1 MSGQSAHTPGHPV
14 VPGLDFAPHIGGL
27 EWMQDVEGRQGPAL
41 EAQDRPGAA
50 AAPDPSTAAALAQAD
65 APGFDES
72 SAHPAPARA
81 AKKSILNSFTG
92 RRSLMAVSLAGI
104 ALLGYLQYGPS
115 IRQVPDLLGT
125 NLPTVGTIEPSGPDE
140 FRAPIDPRLGGLDQL
155 GISALETATGP
166 DELAVAQPSQP
177 QQQMPVASTSEAS
190 VGVAPTVQS
199 PAASSTAADPELAA
213 RMQRMEAMM
222 IELSQQLAHMRE
234 QDAQARSTAPAVVQ
248 AAPEPTPSPTT
259 AAAVAPAQSS
269 APAPAPT
276 ATKPHTARPAT
287 SAPRVLVKAQ
297 PVRAATSRPAVQ
309 QKATASK
316 TAPADK
322 PAAPALSGQLIA
334 VDMWNGEPSVV
345 VASGIPGDRRMRVLR
360 PGDVVNGMALKSA
373 DPVSRTATF
382 VAPGSPGLTLSVS
395 QGG

>member
-1 MSGQSAHTPGHPV
+1 
-14 VPGLDFAPHIGGL
+14 
-27 EWMQDVEGRQGPAL
+27 
-41 EAQDRPGAA
+41 
-50 AAPDPSTAAALAQAD
+50 
-65 APGFDES
+65 
-72 SAHPAPARA
+72 
-81 AKKSILNSFTG
+81 
-92 RRSLMAVSLAGI
+92 MAVSLAGI
-104 ALLGYLQYGPS
+104 ALLGYLQYGPT

-125 NLPTVGTIEPSGPDE
+125 NLPSVGTIEPSGPDE
-140 FRAPIDPRLGGLDQL
+140 LRAPIDPRLGGLDQL
-155 GISALETATGP
+155 GIS
-166 DELAVAQPSQP
+166 ELDTSANPAQPSLAQP
-177 QQQMPVASTSEAS
+177 QGLQAEPEAS
-190 VGVAPTVQS
+190 ALVATPAQS
-199 PAASSTAADPELAA
+199 PAAPSTPAAAAADPELAA

-234 QDAQARSTAPAVVQ
+234 QDAKARAGTPAVVQ
-248 AAPEPTPSPTT
+248 AVPAPAT

-276 ATKPHTARPAT
+276 ATESHTARPAT

-297 PVRAATSRPAVQ
+297 PVRAATSRPAVH
-309 QKATASK
+309 QKAAASK
-316 TAPADK
+316 AVPAEK

>member
-1 MSGQSAHTPGHPV
+1 MSGPSFHTPGHPV
-14 VPGLDFAPHIGGL
+14 VPGMDFTPHLGGL
-27 EWMQDVEGRQGPAL
+27 DWMQDVEQRQGPVPA
-41 EAQDRPGAA
+41 EHDQSGIAQGPDLSAA
-50 AAPDPSTAAALAQAD
+50 ATFNHAASPAF
-65 APGFDES
+65 GES
-72 SAHPAPARA
+72 SAHEATAQAPAKTGKTA
-81 AKKSILNSFTG
+81 LLNSSTG

-125 NLPTVGTIEPSGPDE
+125 NLPSVGTIEPSGPDE
-140 FRAPIDPRLGGLDQL
+140 LRAPIDPRLGGLDQL
-155 GISALETATGP
+155 GIS
-166 DELAVAQPSQP
+166 ELDTSAKPAQPSLAQP
-177 QQQMPVASTSEAS
+177 QGLQAEPEAS
-190 VGVAPTVQS
+190 ALVAAPAQS
-199 PAASSTAADPELAA
+199 PAASATAAAADPELAA

-234 QDAQARSTAPAVVQ
+234 QDAKARAATPAVVQ
-248 AAPEPTPSPTT
+248 AVPAPAT

-276 ATKPHTARPAT
+276 ATEPHTARPTAAA
-287 SAPRVLVKAQ
+287 SRVMVKAQ
-297 PVRAATSRPAVQ
+297 PVRAATSRPAGQ
-309 QKATASK
+309 QKAAASK
-316 TAPADK
+316 AVPAEK

>member
-1 MSGQSAHTPGHPV
+1 MDFNPHLG
-14 VPGLDFAPHIGGL
+14 GLD
-27 EWMQDVEGRQGPAL
+27 WMQDVEQRQGQVPA
-41 EAQDRPGAA
+41 EHDQSGIAQGPDLSAA
-50 AAPDPSTAAALAQAD
+50 ATFVHAASPAF
-65 APGFDES
+65 GES
-72 SAHPAPARA
+72 SAHEATAQAPAKTGKTA
-81 AKKSILNSFTG
+81 LLNSSTG

-125 NLPTVGTIEPSGPDE
+125 NLPSVGTIEPSGPDE
-140 FRAPIDPRLGGLDQL
+140 LRAPIDPRLGGLDQL
-155 GISALETATGP
+155 GIS
-166 DELAVAQPSQP
+166 ELDTSVKPAQRSLAQPQGLQAEP
-177 QQQMPVASTSEAS
+177 EAS
-190 VGVAPTVQS
+190 ALVAAPAQS
-199 PAASSTAADPELAA
+199 PAASATATAADQELAA

-234 QDAQARSTAPAVVQ
+234 QDAKARAATPAVVQ
-248 AAPEPTPSPTT
+248 AVPAPAT

-276 ATKPHTARPAT
+276 ATEPLTERPAT

-297 PVRAATSRPAVQ
+297 PARAATSRPAVN
-309 QKATASK
+309 QKAATSK
-316 TAPADK
+316 AAPAEK

>member
-1 MSGQSAHTPGHPV
+1 MSGQSPHTPGHPV

-27 EWMQDVEGRQGPAL
+27 EWMQDVEARQGPAP
-41 EAQDRPGAA
+41 ESQDRPGAA
-50 AAPDPSTAAALAQAD
+50 AAPDPSTAATLAQAD
-65 APGFDES
+65 APEFDES
-72 SAHPAPARA
+72 SAHPAPARPG
-81 AKKSILNSFTG
+81 KKSILNSPTG
-92 RRSLMAVSLAGI
+92 RRSLMGVSLAGI

-125 NLPTVGTIEPSGPDE
+125 NLPTVGTIEASGPDE

-166 DELAVAQPSQP
+166 DELVVAQPSQP
-177 QQQMPVASTSEAS
+177 QQQMPVASTAEAS
-190 VGVAPTVQS
+190 VGVVPAVQS

-213 RMQRMEAMM
+213 RMQRMEVMM
-222 IELSQQLAHMRE
+222 IELSQQLARMRE
-234 QDAQARSTAPAVVQ
+234 QDAKARASAPALVQ
-248 AAPEPTPSPTT
+248 AAPATAG
-259 AAAVAPAQSS
+259 AAAPAHSS

-276 ATKPHTARPAT
+276 ATEASAVRPAAAT
-287 SAPRVLVKAQ
+287 QRVMVKAQ
-297 PVRAATSRPAVQ
+297 PARAVTSRPAVN
-309 QKATASK
+309 QKAAASK
-316 TAPADK
+316 AVPAEK
-322 PAAPALSGQLIA
+322 AAAPALSGQLIA

-395 QGG
+395 HGG

>member
-1 MSGQSAHTPGHPV
+1 
-14 VPGLDFAPHIGGL
+14 
-27 EWMQDVEGRQGPAL
+27 
-41 EAQDRPGAA
+41 
-50 AAPDPSTAAALAQAD
+50 
-65 APGFDES
+65 
-72 SAHPAPARA
+72 
-81 AKKSILNSFTG
+81 
-92 RRSLMAVSLAGI
+92 MAVSLAGI

-115 IRQVPDLLGT
+115 ISQVPDLLGT

-190 VGVAPTVQS
+190 VGLAPTVQS
-199 PAASSTAADPELAA
+199 PAASTSAADPELAA

-222 IELSQQLAHMRE
+222 IELSQQLARMRE
-234 QDAQARSTAPAVVQ
+234 HDAKARATAPALVQ
-248 AAPEPTPSPTT
+248 AAPAT

-269 APAPAPT
+269 APAAAPAVTEPN
-276 ATKPHTARPAT
+276 TARPTAA
-287 SAPRVLVKAQ
+287 APRVMVKAQ
-297 PVRAATSRPAVQ
+297 PVRAATSRPAGQ
-309 QKATASK
+309 QKAAASK
-316 TAPADK
+316 AVPAEK

-345 VASGIPGDRRMRVLR
+345 VASGLPGDRRMRVLR

>member
-1 MSGQSAHTPGHPV
+1 
-14 VPGLDFAPHIGGL
+14 
-27 EWMQDVEGRQGPAL
+27 
-41 EAQDRPGAA
+41 
-50 AAPDPSTAAALAQAD
+50 
-65 APGFDES
+65 
-72 SAHPAPARA
+72 
-81 AKKSILNSFTG
+81 
-92 RRSLMAVSLAGI
+92 MAVSLAGI

-115 IRQVPDLLGT
+115 IGQVPDLLGT
-125 NLPTVGTIEPSGPDE
+125 SLPTVGAIEPSGPDE
-140 FRAPIDPRLGGLDQL
+140 LQAPIDPRLGGLDQL
-155 GISALETATGP
+155 GIS
-166 DELAVAQPSQP
+166 ELDTSANPAQSSLAQPQGLQAEPEASALVAAPVQA
-177 QQQMPVASTSEAS
+177 PVAST
-190 VGVAPTVQS
+190 
-199 PAASSTAADPELAA
+199 PATAADPELAA

-234 QDAQARSTAPAVVQ
+234 HDAKARAGTPAVVQ
-248 AAPEPTPSPTT
+248 AAP
-259 AAAVAPAQSS
+259 AAAGAPPQSS
-269 APAPAPT
+269 VSAPVPAPAPT
-276 ATKPHTARPAT
+276 ASEPHTARPAT

-297 PVRAATSRPAVQ
+297 PARAATSRPAVQ
-309 QKATASK
+309 QKSTTSK
-316 TAPADK
+316 AAPAEK

>member
-1 MSGQSAHTPGHPV
+1 
-14 VPGLDFAPHIGGL
+14 
-27 EWMQDVEGRQGPAL
+27 
-41 EAQDRPGAA
+41 
-50 AAPDPSTAAALAQAD
+50 
-65 APGFDES
+65 
-72 SAHPAPARA
+72 
-81 AKKSILNSFTG
+81 
-92 RRSLMAVSLAGI
+92 MAVSLAGI
-104 ALLGYLQYGPS
+104 ALLGYIQYGPS

-140 FRAPIDPRLGGLDQL
+140 LRAPIDPRLGGLDQL
-155 GISALETATGP
+155 GIS
-166 DELAVAQPSQP
+166 ELDTSIQPAQPSLAQP
-177 QQQMPVASTSEAS
+177 QGFQAEPEASALVAAPVQAPVASAPAS
-190 VGVAPTVQS
+190 
-199 PAASSTAADPELAA
+199 AADPELAA

-234 QDAQARSTAPAVVQ
+234 QDAKARAATPTVVQ
-248 AAPEPTPSPTT
+248 AVPAPAPAT

-269 APAPAPT
+269 APAPT
-276 ATKPHTARPAT
+276 ATEPHTARPAT
-287 SAPRVLVKAQ
+287 SAPRVLVKAH
-297 PVRAATSRPAVQ
+297 PARAATSRPAVQ
-309 QKATASK
+309 QKSTSSK
-316 TAPADK
+316 AAPAEK
-322 PAAPALSGQLIA
+322 ASAPALSGQLIA

>member
-1 MSGQSAHTPGHPV
+1 MSGQSFHTPGHPV
-14 VPGLDFAPHIGGL
+14 VPGMDFTPHLGGL
-27 EWMQDVEGRQGPAL
+27 DWMQDAEQRQGPVPS
-41 EAQDRPGAA
+41 EHDQSGIAQGPDLSAA
-50 AAPDPSTAAALAQAD
+50 ATFNHAASPEFGESSEHEATAQA
-65 APGFDES
+65 
-72 SAHPAPARA
+72 PANTGKTAL
-81 AKKSILNSFTG
+81 LNSSTG

-104 ALLGYLQYGPS
+104 ALLGYLQYGPT

-125 NLPTVGTIEPSGPDE
+125 NLPSVGMIEPSGPDE
-140 FRAPIDPRLGGLDQL
+140 LRAPIDPRLGGLDQL
-155 GISALETATGP
+155 GIS
-166 DELAVAQPSQP
+166 ELDTFANPAQPSLAQP
-177 QQQMPVASTSEAS
+177 QGLQAEPEASALVAAPVQAPVASA
-190 VGVAPTVQS
+190 APS
-199 PAASSTAADPELAA
+199 AAAAADPELAA

-234 QDAQARSTAPAVVQ
+234 QDAKARAGTPAVVQ
-248 AAPEPTPSPTT
+248 AAP
-259 AAAVAPAQSS
+259 AAAGAPHQSS
-269 APAPAPT
+269 ASAPVPAPAPT
-276 ATKPHTARPAT
+276 ASEPHTARPAT
-287 SAPRVLVKAQ
+287 SAPRVMVKAQ
-297 PVRAATSRPAVQ
+297 PARAATSRPAVN
-309 QKATASK
+309 QKAAASK
-316 TAPADK
+316 AVPAEK

>member
-1 MSGQSAHTPGHPV
+1 MSGQSFHTPGHPV
-14 VPGLDFAPHIGGL
+14 VHGMDFTPHLGGLD
-27 EWMQDVEGRQGPAL
+27 WMQDMEQRQGPVSA
-41 EAQDRPGAA
+41 EHDQSGNAPG
-50 AAPDPSTAAALAQAD
+50 PDPSAAATVTHAD
-65 APGFDES
+65 APAFDES
-72 SAHPAPARA
+72 SAHEATPAKTGKTAL
-81 AKKSILNSFTG
+81 LNSSTG
-92 RRSLMAVSLAGI
+92 KRSLMAVSLAGI

-125 NLPTVGTIEPSGPDE
+125 NLLTVGTIEPSGPDE
-140 FRAPIDPRLGGLDQL
+140 LRAPIDPRLGGLDQL
-155 GISALETATGP
+155 GISELETSAKP
-166 DELAVAQPSQP
+166 AQPSLAQP
-177 QQQMPVASTSEAS
+177 QEVQAELEANALVAAPVQA
-190 VGVAPTVQS
+190 

-234 QDAQARSTAPAVVQ
+234 QDAKARAAAPAVVQ
-248 AAPEPTPSPTT
+248 AAPAT
-259 AAAVAPAQSS
+259 AAAIAPAHSS

-276 ATKPHTARPAT
+276 ATEPSAGRPAAAT
-287 SAPRVLVKAQ
+287 PRVLVKAQ
-297 PVRAATSRPAVQ
+297 PVRAATSRPAVN
-309 QKATASK
+309 QKATTSK
-316 TAPADK
+316 AVPAEK

>member
-1 MSGQSAHTPGHPV
+1 MSGQSFHTPGNPV
-14 VPGLDFAPHIGGL
+14 VPGLDFSPHMSGL
-27 EWMQDVEGRQGPAL
+27 DWMQDAEQRQGPVPA
-41 EAQDRPGAA
+41 EHDQSGIAQGPDLSAA
-50 AAPDPSTAAALAQAD
+50 ATFNHTASPEFGESSEHEATAQA
-65 APGFDES
+65 
-72 SAHPAPARA
+72 PAKTGKTAL
-81 AKKSILNSFTG
+81 LNSSTG

-104 ALLGYLQYGPS
+104 ALLGYLQYGPT

-125 NLPTVGTIEPSGPDE
+125 NLPSVGTIEPSGPDE
-140 FRAPIDPRLGGLDQL
+140 LRAPIDPRLGGLDQL
-155 GISALETATGP
+155 GIS
-166 DELAVAQPSQP
+166 ELDTSANPAQPSLAQP
-177 QQQMPVASTSEAS
+177 QGLQAEPEAS
-190 VGVAPTVQS
+190 ALVATPAQS
-199 PAASSTAADPELAA
+199 PAAPSTPPAAAADPELAA

-234 QDAQARSTAPAVVQ
+234 QDAKARAGTPAVVQ
-248 AAPEPTPSPTT
+248 AVPAPAT

-276 ATKPHTARPAT
+276 ATESHTARPAT

-297 PVRAATSRPAVQ
+297 PVRAATSRPAVH
-309 QKATASK
+309 QKAAASK
-316 TAPADK
+316 AVPAEK

>member
-1 MSGQSAHTPGHPV
+1 
-14 VPGLDFAPHIGGL
+14 
-27 EWMQDVEGRQGPAL
+27 MQDMETRQDQVSS
-41 EAQDRPGAA
+41 EHDQPGKAAGTDPLAA
-50 AAPDPSTAAALAQAD
+50 ATSALAD
-65 APGFDES
+65 APAFDES
-72 SAHPAPARA
+72 SAHQATAQAPAKTGKTA
-81 AKKSILNSFTG
+81 LLNSSTG
-92 RRSLMAVSLAGI
+92 RRSLIAVSLAGI

-125 NLPTVGTIEPSGPDE
+125 NLPSVGAIEPSSPDE
-140 FRAPIDPRLGGLDQL
+140 YRPPIDPRLGGLDQL
-155 GISALETATGP
+155 GISELETSANP
-166 DELAVAQPSQP
+166 AQPSLAQP
-177 QQQMPVASTSEAS
+177 QGLQAEPEASALVAAPVQAPVAST
-190 VGVAPTVQS
+190 
-199 PAASSTAADPELAA
+199 PATAAAAAADPELAA

-222 IELSQQLAHMRE
+222 IELSQQLAHLRE
-234 QDAQARSTAPAVVQ
+234 QDAKARAATPTVVQ
-248 AAPEPTPSPTT
+248 AVPAPAT

-269 APAPAPT
+269 APVPT
-276 ATKPHTARPAT
+276 ATEPHTARPAT

-297 PVRAATSRPAVQ
+297 PARAATSRPAVQ
-309 QKATASK
+309 QKSTSSK
-316 TAPADK
+316 AAPAEK

-334 VDMWNGEPSVV
+334 VDMWAGEPSVV

>member
-1 MSGQSAHTPGHPV
+1 MSGQSPHTPGHPV

-41 EAQDRPGAA
+41 DAQDRPGAA

-81 AKKSILNSFTG
+81 AKKSILNSSTG

-177 QQQMPVASTSEAS
+177 QQQMPVASSAEAS

-199 PAASSTAADPELAA
+199 PAASTSAADPELAA

-222 IELSQQLAHMRE
+222 IELSQQLARMRE
-234 QDAQARSTAPAVVQ
+234 QDAKARASAPAVVQ
-248 AAPEPTPSPTT
+248 TAPAT
-259 AAAVAPAQSS
+259 AGAVAPAQSS
-269 APAPAPT
+269 APAA
-276 ATKPHTARPAT
+276 ATEPHTARPTAA
-287 SAPRVLVKAQ
+287 APRVMVKAP
-297 PVRAATSRPAVQ
+297 PVRAATSRPAVN
-309 QKATASK
+309 QKAAISK
-316 TAPADK
+316 AVPAEK

>member
-1 MSGQSAHTPGHPV
+1 
-14 VPGLDFAPHIGGL
+14 
-27 EWMQDVEGRQGPAL
+27 
-41 EAQDRPGAA
+41 
-50 AAPDPSTAAALAQAD
+50 
-65 APGFDES
+65 
-72 SAHPAPARA
+72 
-81 AKKSILNSFTG
+81 
-92 RRSLMAVSLAGI
+92 MAVSLAGI

-140 FRAPIDPRLGGLDQL
+140 FRAPIDPRLGGLDKL

-166 DELAVAQPSQP
+166 DELAMAQPSQP
-177 QQQMPVASTSEAS
+177 QQQMPVASTAEAI
-190 VGVAPTVQS
+190 VGVDPTVQS

-222 IELSQQLAHMRE
+222 IELSQQLARMRE
-234 QDAQARSTAPAVVQ
+234 QDVKARATAPAVVQ
-248 AAPEPTPSPTT
+248 AAPAT
-259 AAAVAPAQSS
+259 AGAVAPAQSS
-269 APAPAPT
+269 APAAAPA
-276 ATKPHTARPAT
+276 ATEPNTARPTAA
-287 SAPRVLVKAQ
+287 APRVMVKA
-297 PVRAATSRPAVQ
+297 PPLRAATSRPAGQ
-309 QKATASK
+309 QKAAASK
-316 TAPADK
+316 AVPAEK
-322 PAAPALSGQLIA
+322 TAAPALSGQLIA

>member
-1 MSGQSAHTPGHPV
+1 MSGQSFHTPGHPV
-14 VPGLDFAPHIGGL
+14 VPGMDFTPHLGGL
-27 EWMQDVEGRQGPAL
+27 DWMQDAEQRQGPVPA
-41 EAQDRPGAA
+41 EHDQSGIAQDPDLSAA
-50 AAPDPSTAAALAQAD
+50 ATFNHAASPEFGESSEHEATAQA
-65 APGFDES
+65 
-72 SAHPAPARA
+72 PAKTGKTAL
-81 AKKSILNSFTG
+81 LNSSTG

-104 ALLGYLQYGPS
+104 ALLGYLQYGPT

-125 NLPTVGTIEPSGPDE
+125 NLPSVGTIEPSGPDE
-140 FRAPIDPRLGGLDQL
+140 LRAPIDPRLGGLDQL
-155 GISALETATGP
+155 GIS
-166 DELAVAQPSQP
+166 ELDTSANPAQPSLAQP
-177 QQQMPVASTSEAS
+177 QGLQAEPEAS
-190 VGVAPTVQS
+190 ALVVTPAQS
-199 PAASSTAADPELAA
+199 PAASATVAAPDPELAA

-234 QDAQARSTAPAVVQ
+234 QDAKARAGTPAVVQ
-248 AAPEPTPSPTT
+248 AAP
-259 AAAVAPAQSS
+259 AAAGAPHQSSVS

-276 ATKPHTARPAT
+276 ASEPHTARPAT

-309 QKATASK
+309 QKSAAAK
-316 TAPADK
+316 AAPTEK

>member
-1 MSGQSAHTPGHPV
+1 

-27 EWMQDVEGRQGPAL
+27 EWMQDVEARQDPAP
-41 EAQDRPGAA
+41 EAQDRPGNAAGGDPSAA
-50 AAPDPSTAAALAQAD
+50 ATLAQAD
-65 APGFDES
+65 APEFDEP
-72 SAHPAPARA
+72 SAPPGSARA
-81 AKKSILNSFTG
+81 AKKSILNSSTG

-155 GISALETATGP
+155 GISALETATDP
-166 DELAVAQPSQP
+166 DELAVAQSSQP
-177 QQQMPVASTSEAS
+177 QQQMPVASTAEAS

-222 IELSQQLAHMRE
+222 IELSQQLARMRE
-234 QDAQARSTAPAVVQ
+234 QDAKARATAPAVVQ
-248 AAPEPTPSPTT
+248 AAPAPTT

-269 APAPAPT
+269 APTAAPA
-276 ATKPHTARPAT
+276 ATEPHTARPTAAAT
-287 SAPRVLVKAQ
+287 RVMVKAP

-309 QKATASK
+309 QKSTPSK
-316 TAPADK
+316 TSPAEK
-322 PAAPALSGQLIA
+322 PTAPALSGQLIA

>member
-1 MSGQSAHTPGHPV
+1 MSGPSFHTPGHPV

-27 EWMQDVEGRQGPAL
+27 EWMQDMESRQDQVPSEHDQPGIAQGPDL
-41 EAQDRPGAA
+41 SAA
-50 AAPDPSTAAALAQAD
+50 ATFNHAASPAF
-65 APGFDES
+65 GES
-72 SAHPAPARA
+72 SAHEATAQAPAKTGKTAFLDSSR
-81 AKKSILNSFTG
+81 G

-125 NLPTVGTIEPSGPDE
+125 NLPSVGTIEPSGPDE
-140 FRAPIDPRLGGLDQL
+140 LRAPIDPRLGGLDQL
-155 GISALETATGP
+155 GIS
-166 DELAVAQPSQP
+166 ELDTSANPAQSSLAQPQGLQAEPEASALVAAPVQA
-177 QQQMPVASTSEAS
+177 PVAS
-190 VGVAPTVQS
+190 AP
-199 PAASSTAADPELAA
+199 ATAADPELAA

-234 QDAQARSTAPAVVQ
+234 QDAKARAATPAVAQ
-248 AAPEPTPSPTT
+248 A
-259 AAAVAPAQSS
+259 V
-269 APAPAPT
+269 PAPAPT
-276 ATKPHTARPAT
+276 ATEPHTARPAT

-297 PVRAATSRPAVQ
+297 PARAATSRPAVN
-309 QKATASK
+309 QKAATSK
-316 TAPADK
+316 AAPAEK

>member
-1 MSGQSAHTPGHPV
+1 
-14 VPGLDFAPHIGGL
+14 
-27 EWMQDVEGRQGPAL
+27 
-41 EAQDRPGAA
+41 
-50 AAPDPSTAAALAQAD
+50 
-65 APGFDES
+65 
-72 SAHPAPARA
+72 
-81 AKKSILNSFTG
+81 
-92 RRSLMAVSLAGI
+92 MAVSLAGI

-125 NLPTVGTIEPSGPDE
+125 NLPSVGTIEPSGPDE
-140 FRAPIDPRLGGLDQL
+140 LRAPIDPRLGGLDQL
-155 GISALETATGP
+155 GIS
-166 DELAVAQPSQP
+166 ELDTSVNPAQPSLAQP
-177 QQQMPVASTSEAS
+177 QGLQAEPEAS
-190 VGVAPTVQS
+190 ALVAAPAQS
-199 PAASSTAADPELAA
+199 PAASATATAADPELAA
-213 RMQRMEAMM
+213 RMQRMQRMEAMM

-234 QDAQARSTAPAVVQ
+234 QDAKARAGTPAAVEAVPAPA
-248 AAPEPTPSPTT
+248 T

-276 ATKPHTARPAT
+276 ATEPHTARPAT

-309 QKATASK
+309 QKSTTSK
-316 TAPADK
+316 AAPAEK

>member
-1 MSGQSAHTPGHPV
+1 
-14 VPGLDFAPHIGGL
+14 
-27 EWMQDVEGRQGPAL
+27 
-41 EAQDRPGAA
+41 
-50 AAPDPSTAAALAQAD
+50 
-65 APGFDES
+65 
-72 SAHPAPARA
+72 
-81 AKKSILNSFTG
+81 
-92 RRSLMAVSLAGI
+92 MAVSLAGI

-125 NLPTVGTIEPSGPDE
+125 NLPSVGTIEPSGPDE
-140 FRAPIDPRLGGLDQL
+140 LRAPIDPRLGGLDQL
-155 GISALETATGP
+155 GIS
-166 DELAVAQPSQP
+166 ELDTSVKPAQPSLAQP
-177 QQQMPVASTSEAS
+177 QGLQAEPEAS
-190 VGVAPTVQS
+190 ALVAAPAQS
-199 PAASSTAADPELAA
+199 PAASATATAADPELAA

-234 QDAQARSTAPAVVQ
+234 QDAKARAATPAVVQ
-248 AAPEPTPSPTT
+248 AVPAPAT

-269 APAPAPT
+269 APAPT
-276 ATKPHTARPAT
+276 ATEPHTARPAT

-297 PVRAATSRPAVQ
+297 PARAATSRPAVQ
-309 QKATASK
+309 QKSTSSK
-316 TAPADK
+316 AAPAEK

>member
-1 MSGQSAHTPGHPV
+1 
-14 VPGLDFAPHIGGL
+14 
-27 EWMQDVEGRQGPAL
+27 
-41 EAQDRPGAA
+41 
-50 AAPDPSTAAALAQAD
+50 
-65 APGFDES
+65 
-72 SAHPAPARA
+72 
-81 AKKSILNSFTG
+81 
-92 RRSLMAVSLAGI
+92 MAVSLAGI
-104 ALLGYLQYGPS
+104 ALLGYIQYGPS

-155 GISALETATGP
+155 GISELETSAKPAQQLQEGQA
-166 DELAVAQPSQP
+166 ELEANALVAA
-177 QQQMPVASTSEAS
+177 PVQA
-190 VGVAPTVQS
+190 
-199 PAASSTAADPELAA
+199 PAASSTAADLEMAA
-213 RMQRMEAMM
+213 RIQRMEAMM
-222 IELSQQLAHMRE
+222 IELSQQLARMRE
-234 QDAQARSTAPAVVQ
+234 QDAKARSTAPAVVQ
-248 AAPEPTPSPTT
+248 AAPAPTPSPTT
-259 AAAVAPAQSS
+259 AAAGAPAQSS
-269 APAPAPT
+269 APAPAPNATEPST
-276 ATKPHTARPAT
+276 AWPAA

-309 QKATASK
+309 QKAAASK
-316 TAPADK
+316 AASVEK

>member
-1 MSGQSAHTPGHPV
+1 MSG
-14 VPGLDFAPHIGGL
+14 LD
-27 EWMQDVEGRQGPAL
+27 WMQDVEQRQGPVPT
-41 EAQDRPGAA
+41 EHDQSGIAQGPDLSAA
-50 AAPDPSTAAALAQAD
+50 ATLNHAESPAF
-65 APGFDES
+65 GES
-72 SAHPAPARA
+72 SAHEATAQAPA
-81 AKKSILNSFTG
+81 KKGKTAFLDSSTG

-125 NLPTVGTIEPSGPDE
+125 NLPSVGAIEPSGPDE
-140 FRAPIDPRLGGLDQL
+140 LRAPIDPRLGGLDQL
-155 GISALETATGP
+155 GIS
-166 DELAVAQPSQP
+166 ELDTSIQPAQPSLAQP
-177 QQQMPVASTSEAS
+177 QGLQAEPEAS
-190 VGVAPTVQS
+190 ALVAAPAQS
-199 PAASSTAADPELAA
+199 PAASATAAAAAAAADPELAA

-234 QDAQARSTAPAVVQ
+234 QDAKARAATPTVVQ
-248 AAPEPTPSPTT
+248 AVPAPAPAPAPAT

-269 APAPAPT
+269 APVPT
-276 ATKPHTARPAT
+276 ATEPHTARPAT

-297 PVRAATSRPAVQ
+297 PARAATSRPAVQ
-309 QKATASK
+309 QKSTSSK
-316 TAPADK
+316 AAPAEK

-334 VDMWNGEPSVV
+334 VDMWAGEPSVV

>member
-1 MSGQSAHTPGHPV
+1 MDFTPHLG
-14 VPGLDFAPHIGGL
+14 GLD
-27 EWMQDVEGRQGPAL
+27 WMQDVEQRQGPVPA
-41 EAQDRPGAA
+41 EHDQSGIAQGPDLSAA
-50 AAPDPSTAAALAQAD
+50 ATFNHAASPAF
-65 APGFDES
+65 GES
-72 SAHPAPARA
+72 SAHEATARAPAKTGKTA
-81 AKKSILNSFTG
+81 LLNSSTG

-125 NLPTVGTIEPSGPDE
+125 NLPSVGTIEPSGPDE
-140 FRAPIDPRLGGLDQL
+140 LRAPIDPRLGGLDQL
-155 GISALETATGP
+155 GIS
-166 DELAVAQPSQP
+166 ELDTSANPAQPSLAQP
-177 QQQMPVASTSEAS
+177 QGLQALPEAS
-190 VGVAPTVQS
+190 ALVAAPAES
-199 PAASSTAADPELAA
+199 PAASATAAAADPELAA
-213 RMQRMEAMM
+213 RMQRMQRMEAMM

-234 QDAQARSTAPAVVQ
+234 QDAKARAATPAVVQ
-248 AAPEPTPSPTT
+248 AVPAPAT
-259 AAAVAPAQSS
+259 AAAVTPAQSS

-276 ATKPHTARPAT
+276 ATEPQTARPAT

-297 PVRAATSRPAVQ
+297 PARAATSRPAVN
-309 QKATASK
+309 QKAATSK
-316 TAPADK
+316 AAPAEK

>member
-1 MSGQSAHTPGHPV
+1 
-14 VPGLDFAPHIGGL
+14 
-27 EWMQDVEGRQGPAL
+27 
-41 EAQDRPGAA
+41 
-50 AAPDPSTAAALAQAD
+50 
-65 APGFDES
+65 
-72 SAHPAPARA
+72 
-81 AKKSILNSFTG
+81 
-92 RRSLMAVSLAGI
+92 MAVSLAGI

-125 NLPTVGTIEPSGPDE
+125 NLPSVGTIEPSGPDE
-140 FRAPIDPRLGGLDQL
+140 LRAPIDPRLGGLDQL
-155 GISALETATGP
+155 GIS
-166 DELAVAQPSQP
+166 ELDTSANPAQPSLAQP
-177 QQQMPVASTSEAS
+177 QGLQALPEAS
-190 VGVAPTVQS
+190 ALVAAPAES
-199 PAASSTAADPELAA
+199 PAASATAAAADPELAA
-213 RMQRMEAMM
+213 RMQRMQRMEAMM

-234 QDAQARSTAPAVVQ
+234 QDAKARAATPAVVQ
-248 AAPEPTPSPTT
+248 AVPAPAT
-259 AAAVAPAQSS
+259 AAAVTPAQSS

-276 ATKPHTARPAT
+276 ATEPQTARPAT

-297 PVRAATSRPAVQ
+297 PARAATSRPAVN
-309 QKATASK
+309 QKAATSK
-316 TAPADK
+316 AAPAEK

>member
-1 MSGQSAHTPGHPV
+1 MSGQFPHTPGRPV

-27 EWMQDVEGRQGPAL
+27 EWMQDVDARQGPAP

-50 AAPDPSTAAALAQAD
+50 AAPDPSTAATLAQAD
-65 APGFDES
+65 APEFDES
-72 SAHPAPARA
+72 SAHPAPARPG
-81 AKKSILNSFTG
+81 KKSILNSSTG
-92 RRSLMAVSLAGI
+92 RRSLIAVSLAGI
-104 ALLGYLQYGPS
+104 ALLGYIQYGPS

-125 NLPTVGTIEPSGPDE
+125 NLPTVGTIEASGPDE
-140 FRAPIDPRLGGLDQL
+140 IRAPIDPRLGGLDQL

-166 DELAVAQPSQP
+166 DEFAVAQPSQP
-177 QQQMPVASTSEAS
+177 QQQTPVASTAETS

-199 PAASSTAADPELAA
+199 PAASFTASDPELAA

-222 IELSQQLAHMRE
+222 IELSQQLARMRE
-234 QDAQARSTAPAVVQ
+234 QDSKARATAPAVVQ
-248 AAPEPTPSPTT
+248 AAPAPVT
-259 AAAVAPAQSS
+259 AGAVAPAQSS
-269 APAPAPT
+269 APAAAPT
-276 ATKPHTARPAT
+276 ATEPHTARPTAA
-287 SAPRVLVKAQ
+287 APRVMVKAP
-297 PVRAATSRPAVQ
+297 PVRAATSRPAGQ
-309 QKATASK
+309 QKAAASK
-316 TAPADK
+316 ALPAEK

>member
-1 MSGQSAHTPGHPV
+1 
-14 VPGLDFAPHIGGL
+14 
-27 EWMQDVEGRQGPAL
+27 
-41 EAQDRPGAA
+41 
-50 AAPDPSTAAALAQAD
+50 
-65 APGFDES
+65 
-72 SAHPAPARA
+72 
-81 AKKSILNSFTG
+81 
-92 RRSLMAVSLAGI
+92 MAVSLAGI

-115 IRQVPDLLGT
+115 IGQVPDLLGT
-125 NLPTVGTIEPSGPDE
+125 NLPTVGAIEPSGPDE
-140 FRAPIDPRLGGLDQL
+140 LRAPIDPRLGGLDQL
-155 GISALETATGP
+155 GTSELETSAKPAQPSLTQSQGVQSEPEASALEAGP
-166 DELAVAQPSQP
+166 VQA
-177 QQQMPVASTSEAS
+177 PVASAP
-190 VGVAPTVQS
+190 APT
-199 PAASSTAADPELAA
+199 TAADLELAA

-234 QDAQARSTAPAVVQ
+234 QDAKARAATPAVVQ
-248 AAPEPTPSPTT
+248 AVPAPAT
-259 AAAVAPAQSS
+259 AAAIAPAQSS

-276 ATKPHTARPAT
+276 ATEPQTARPAT

-297 PVRAATSRPAVQ
+297 PARAATSRPAVN
-309 QKATASK
+309 QKAAASK
-316 TAPADK
+316 AVPAEK
-322 PAAPALSGQLIA
+322 ASAPALSGQLIA